1 MQDDLFAEPD
11 AEPAPKRDQAGSG
24 APASS
29 ISDKPSASEAPIAPS
44 GKKARAG
51 SLGVRPAPA
60 QAEHVELAGRL
71 PALFRMGTSSWSYP
85 GWAVLVWDGEYSESM
100 LAKHGL
106 DAYGHHPLMRAVGI
120 DRGFYRALT
129 SVQYAR
135 YAAQVP
141 DDFRFVVKA
150 PSAVADAMVR
160 NENGRSLQ
168 ANPLFLDPRLAE
180 QEFIQPALTGLGHK
194 IGALVFQLS
203 PLPSNL
209 LRQMPYVLERLH
221 TMLRALP
228 SLATIA
234 PEGTIAVEVRDP
246 AFLTPEFSAV
256 LRDVGATYCLC
267 LHPKMPPIHAQLPL
281 LRSLWPGPF
290 VCRWNLNRKHGAF
303 GYEEAQSEYA
313 PYDRMQDPDLDT
325 RETLAKVVAGTTSRG
340 QRAYVTISNKAE
352 GCAPLSVVAL
362 AEAVVSAASMGSS
375 VASEPESQQHDD
387 GKAQ

>member
-1 MQDDLFAEPD
+1 MQDDLFSDAD
-11 AEPAPKRDQAGSG
+11 AEPAPKPEPARSGMSAQPGSTT
-24 APASS
+24 APTV
-29 ISDKPSASEAPIAPS
+29 APT
-44 GKKARAG
+44 GKKARTG
-51 SLGVRPAPA
+51 GLGVRPAPT
-60 QAEHVELAGRL
+60 QAEHVELARRL

-85 GWAVLVWDGEYSESM
+85 GWDQLVWDGEYSDSM

-129 SVQYAR
+129 SVQFAR

-168 ANPLFLDPRLAE
+168 TNPLFLDPRLAE
-180 QEFIQPALTGLGHK
+180 QEFIQPALTGLGDK
-194 IGALVFQLS
+194 VGALVFQLS
-203 PLPSNL
+203 PLPNNL
-209 LRQMPYVLERLH
+209 LRQIPHVLERLH
-221 TMLRALP
+221 AMLRALP
-228 SLATIA
+228 RLAPIA

-267 LHPKMPPIHAQLPL
+267 LHPKMPPIDEQLPL
-281 LRSLWPGPF
+281 LRSLWPGPL
-290 VCRWNLNRKHGAF
+290 VCRWNLNRRHGAF
-303 GYEEAQSEYA
+303 GYEDAQTEYA

-325 RETLAKVVAGTTSRG
+325 RGTLAKVIAGTTSRG

-362 AEAVVSAASMGSS
+362 AQAVVS
-375 VASEPESQQHDD
+375 VASEPEPQQHDD
-387 GKAQ
+387 GHAQ